1 MGSAGT
7 YGGQPRNRCSHDAS
21 RVRNGRAGVASGSPR
36 AHPRRPAPDDPVI
49 LPEWGK
55 DVADR
60 IPGAKYVELPGR
72 NIFHFVE
79 PWRES
84 FQEIAE
90 FLTGEQADV
99 ADDRVLATVLFT
111 DIVDPRRRDRRP

>member
-79 PWRES
+79 SS
-84 FQEIAE
+84 FRYAIAKSPTIGNPRCILEKNEIANDS
-90 FLTGEQADV
+90 FNNSDLVVSHGTN
-99 ADDRVLATVLFT
+99 
-111 DIVDPRRRDRRP
+111 